1 MRSTK
6 SIKICITKKDRET
19 RERMENLGTFRKE
32 FETTIHRY
40 AELSVQY
47 DILTEKWYE
56 NGCKV
61 TEKYT
66 NKNGATNERKT
77 ALYLSMETMRKELID
92 MENIFGLTPKGLR
105 AIKTKGLETKKSTA
119 LDKALEKMSEESG

>member
-1 MRSTK
+1 MRSVK

-19 RERMENLGTFRKE
+19 REKMVCLGTFRKE
-32 FETTIHRY
+32 FETSIRRY

-47 DILTEKWYE
+47 DILTETWYE

-66 NKNGATNERKT
+66 NKNGATNQRKT

-92 MENIFGLTPKGLR
+92 MENLFGLTPKGLK
-105 AIKTKGLETKKSTA
+105 AIKTKGLETTKKTA
-119 LDKALEKMSEESG
+119 LDKALERMSEESG